1 MSILDIFAADNKYNH
16 IKKTK
21 LKTMKKFISIFVF
34 ILTLGFVNA
43 QDNFEVSTLRIGP
56 YKVFMPKA
64 EAEKISGTKL
74 KTSDGDKKNIV
85 KYSGETIQIDIFDN
99 YINEANPS
107 VPSVTYMTTS
117 SKKFKTKSGIG
128 VGSTRDDL
136 INAYRNYS
144 NFSVRPD
151 WDQNGKPIK
160 DTGYFTLEDSDAG
173 TQLNFKFVNNIV
185 TEISVYLNEG
195 C

>member
-1 MSILDIFAADNKYNH
+1 
-16 IKKTK
+16 
-21 LKTMKKFISIFVF
+21 MKKIIAIFTF
-34 ILTLGFVNA
+34 LLTFSFMNA

-56 YKVFMPKA
+56 FKVFMPKVD
-64 EAEKISGTKL
+64 AEKIAGIKLSNSGAE
-74 KTSDGDKKNIV
+74 KKNIV
-85 KYSGETIQIDIFDN
+85 KYNGETIQIDFFDN

-107 VPSVTYMTTS
+107 VPSITYMTTT

-136 INAYRNYS
+136 INTYRSYA

-151 WDQNGKPIK
+151 WDSNGKPIK
-160 DTGYFTLEDSDAG
+160 DAGYFNLEDSQAG
-173 TQLNFKFVNNIV
+173 TLLSFKFVNNIV

>member
-1 MSILDIFAADNKYNH
+1 
-16 IKKTK
+16 
-21 LKTMKKFISIFVF
+21 MKKLISIFVF
-34 ILTLGFVNA
+34 LLTLSSINA
-43 QDNFEVSTLRIGP
+43 QENFEVSTLRIGP

-64 EAEKISGTKL
+64 EAEKISGTQL

-85 KYSGETIQIDIFDN
+85 KYSGESIQIDIFDN

-107 VPSVTYMTTS
+107 VPSISYMTTS

-136 INAYRNYS
+136 INAYRNYP
-144 NFSVRPD
+144 NFCVHPD

-173 TQLNFKFVNNIV
+173 TQLSFKFINNIV

>member
-1 MSILDIFAADNKYNH
+1 
-16 IKKTK
+16 
-21 LKTMKKFISIFVF
+21 MKKIIAVF
-34 ILTLGFVNA
+34 TFLLTFSFMNA

-56 YKVFMPKA
+56 FKVFMPKVD
-64 EAEKISGTKL
+64 AEKIAGIKLSNSG
-74 KTSDGDKKNIV
+74 GEKKNIV
-85 KYSGETIQIDIFDN
+85 KYNGETIQIDLFDN

-107 VPSVTYMTTS
+107 VPSITYMTTT

-136 INAYRNYS
+136 INTYRSYA

-151 WDQNGKPIK
+151 WDSNGKPIK
-160 DTGYFTLEDSDAG
+160 DAGYFNLEDSQAG
-173 TQLNFKFVNNIV
+173 TLLSFKFVNNIV